1 MKKTVALVVIDGF
14 GVTDKVE
21 GDATKVAKMPYYHNL
36 VGNYPHCLLRA
47 SGEFVGLKK
56 GQMGNSETGHM
67 NIGAGRIVAQD
78 LTKIDNSI
86 SSGEFFN
93 NKVLKNFFEKIK
105 VNGGVAHFVGLL
117 SKGGIH
123 SHMSHLF
130 ALIKMCKNS
139 GIKDCYIH
147 VITDGRDVD
156 IHSAVTDVK
165 TLQKLL
171 TELSYGHIAS
181 IQGRFYAMDRDKK
194 YNYTFEAYQAII
206 NGIGIEISSPIDY
219 LKQSYQKNITDEF
232 IIPAVVV
239 CDGKTIKYDNNKDG
253 MLFYNFRKDRTKQ
266 LTEAF
271 LLKDFDKFKTN
282 FTLSNYVT
290 MTSYGEHFDCPV
302 VFEKSVVSNALVGV
316 LSKNGKH
323 IAKFSE
329 PTKFPHVT
337 YFLNGGR
344 EEPFENEDWFKVPAK
359 NVRTFDEAPEMSAM
373 EVANELV
380 KRCQEKDYDFVMVNL
395 ANCDM
400 VGHTGNIKATI
411 KAIETVDK
419 ALKIM
424 VESLKKHGYDILIC
438 ADHGNAEQMIFRHK
452 ICTTHTNN
460 PVRLVFVSKKSAM
473 LHNGTLVDL
482 SPTIL
487 SLYSIAYPKEWT
499 GKNLVKIKK

>member
-1 MKKTVALVVIDGF
+1 MEKVALLVLDGF
-14 GVTDKVE
+14 GYSKKHEGNAVE
-21 GDATKVAKMPYYHNL
+21 MAKMPYYNKL
-36 VGNYPHCLLRA
+36 LEMYPHSFLRA

-86 SSGEFFN
+86 SSGEFYK
-93 NKVLKNFFEKIK
+93 NKVLKTFFEKIK
-105 VNGGVAHFVGLL
+105 KSGGVAHFVGLL

-139 GIKDCYIH
+139 GVKDCYVH

-156 IHSAVTDVK
+156 IHSAVNDVK

-171 TELSYGHIAS
+171 TELSFGHIAS

-194 YNYTFEAYQAII
+194 YNYTFDAYQAII
-206 NGIGIEISSPIDY
+206 NGIGIEINSPVDY

-239 CDGKTIKYDNNKDG
+239 RDGVAVKFDNNKDG

-282 FTLSNYVT
+282 FVMKNYVT
-290 MTSYGEHFDCPV
+290 MTSFGEHFDCPV

-359 NVRTFDEAPEMSAM
+359 NVRTFDEAPEMSAI

-380 KRCQEKDYDFVMVNL
+380 KRCQEKEYDFVMVNL

-419 ALKIM
+419 SLKIM
-424 VESLKKHGYDILIC
+424 VEFLKKQGYDILIC

-460 PVRLVFVSKKSAM
+460 PVRLVFVSKKPAI
-473 LHNGTLVDL
+473 LHNGTLVDI

-499 GKNLVKIKK
+499 GKNLVHIKK